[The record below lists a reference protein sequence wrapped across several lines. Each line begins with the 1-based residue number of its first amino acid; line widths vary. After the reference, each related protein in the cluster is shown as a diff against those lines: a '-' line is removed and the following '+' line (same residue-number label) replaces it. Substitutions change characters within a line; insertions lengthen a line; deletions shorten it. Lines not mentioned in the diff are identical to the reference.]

1 MPIAS
6 YNKTTWVN
14 NQTPVNASN
23 MNHLED
29 AVYENRQQI
38 ITNESNIS
46 GLDLRLDTA
55 EGKITI
61 LENARITADGN
72 ISDLQSRTT
81 TAERKVASL
90 ETDMSDVKDTVD
102 ALETQAGNEHLSTSS
117 QTLSG
122 AVNELASG
130 LSSTSGNVGTLTNE
144 VASLQTTT
152 SSLQTRVNALE
163 NSTPVDITSA
173 FTSSNSRVTIEKA
186 YRAGR
191 VVSVWVKIARTAS
204 WANGSNGDITSTIT
218 SDYLPILASTTSLA
232 WGSGSIVGQF
242 GGRNSHMNP
251 GEMVFRNVS
260 GGSISSSTTNP
271 VSMYFDYVYGD

>member
-29 AVYENRQQI
+29 AVYENREQI

-55 EGKITI
+55 EGKISV
-61 LENARITADGN
+61 LEEDRIIANAN
-72 ISDLQSRTT
+72 ISDLQSRTS
-81 TAERKVASL
+81 TAEQKVASL

-122 AVNELASG
+122 AVNELTTR
-130 LSSTSGNVGTLTNE
+130 LSTTTSNVGTLTSE

-152 SSLQTRVNALE
+152 SSLQSRVTTLE
-163 NSTPVDITSA
+163 NSTPVDVTSA

-186 YRAGR
+186 YRCGR
-191 VVSVWVKIARTAS
+191 VISVWVKIARTAS
-204 WANGSNGDITSTIT
+204 WASGSSSEITSTIT
-218 SDYLPILASTTSLA
+218 TDYLPILASITSLA
-232 WGSGSIVGQF
+232 WSSGSVIGQF

-251 GEMVFRNVS
+251 GEMTFRNIS
-260 GGSISSSTTNP
+260 GSSISASTDKF
-271 VSMYFDYVYGD
+271 VDMYFDYVYGD